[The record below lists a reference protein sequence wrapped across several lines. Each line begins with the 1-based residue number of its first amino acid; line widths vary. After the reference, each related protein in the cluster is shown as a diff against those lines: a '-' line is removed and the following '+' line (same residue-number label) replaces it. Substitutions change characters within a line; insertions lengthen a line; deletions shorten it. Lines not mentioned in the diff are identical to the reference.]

1 MLGPFVIL
9 LFVSS
14 AAAADSACTGQ
25 GGECLDWRTT
35 VCRAGVATSL
45 CNGDSNRRC
54 CLQCNS
60 ACVSNEQSWSANDGQ
75 CTDMG
80 GKCQVNSNYCG
91 GSYSSG
97 LCGGPNNRQC
107 CIESQSG
114 GSGTGCYG
122 DLMNIDTTGASI
134 KTAKQDKL
142 SEREFDTRE
151 ELLSLEAMHDT
162 TRGVAASKKLVN
174 ADLNRLKNYKTIIV
188 ATANAKCMDPAVI
201 AAIISRESRAGA
213 LLVKGFGDNGNGFGL
228 MQVDKRF
235 HNTVGTWDSEDHLK
249 QGTGILIDMIS
260 AIKKKFPNWT
270 QDQQMKG
277 GISAYNA
284 GTRNVGSYANMDIG
298 TTGDDYANDVVARAQ
313 YLRDSGHF

>member
-1 MLGPFVIL
+1 
-9 LFVSS
+9 
-14 AAAADSACTGQ
+14 
-25 GGECLDWRTT
+25 
-35 VCRAGVATSL
+35 
-45 CNGDSNRRC
+45 
-54 CLQCNS
+54 
-60 ACVSNEQSWSANDGQ
+60 
-75 CTDMG
+75 MG

-142 SEREFDTRE
+142 SE
-151 ELLSLEAMHDT
+151 
-162 TRGVAASKKLVN
+162 RGVAASKKLVN

-313 YLRDSGHF
+313 YLRDNGHF